1 MEKVDKCPY
10 CESSEPHQGPTG
22 CKPVDKEPMLTVP
35 VITVEDVKAA
45 YAGWNG
51 DEAADEAYLAC
62 PEAFEETAK
71 YLEDYEYDKDD
82 EGYLN
87 CLGTTLDVL
96 RKAYGGDFKN
106 LHADGN
112 GQFEYCNAAETHV
125 ATNPL
130 HKVVTEYVGEGQDSR
145 IEVRCETDKTTA
157 LDGTVTH
164 CF

>member
-1 MEKVDKCPY
+1 MD
-10 CESSEPHQGPTG
+10 
-22 CKPVDKEPMLTVP
+22 D
-35 VITVEDVKAA
+35 ITVEDVKAA

-62 PEAFEETAK
+62 PLAFEETAK

-96 RKAYGGDFKN
+96 RKAYGGDFKL

-112 GQFEYCNAAETHV
+112 YKYEYCNAAETHV
-125 ATNPL
+125 AANPK
-130 HKVVTEYVGEGQDSR
+130 HRVTTEYVGYDQRVSEVGPPFSL
-145 IEVRCETDKTTA
+145 EVRCETDKTTA

-164 CF
+164 CFWDHVA